1 MVIVLL
7 FLSCAVVAVQFVMKT
22 KILVRKVYIK
32 YGSNRS
38 RGIVLGLVW
47 GVLALAVWLFVRIH
61 KDVTTYIGFASALI
75 YYMSSF
81 MILKQMRKVYFSY
94 RGVLIDSL
102 GIVLLSILS
111 RVYPLMHYRIATY
124 YNLIASLLIFTIL
137 QLYSFTIYI
146 LINVIKKDS
155 NRHN

>member
-1 MVIVLL
+1 M
-7 FLSCAVVAVQFVMKT
+7 
-22 KILVRKVYIK
+22 
-32 YGSNRS
+32 
-38 RGIVLGLVW
+38 GLVW

-111 RVYPLMHYRIATY
+111 RVYPLMHYQIATY